1 MKTYFCSGFNAKK
14 DLFAMFSVIDSFVE
28 LNGLPSNIKPVFIEG
43 ETEGVTAFITP
54 DFPYS
59 FTLEEAST
67 NKIKVFGVYIDLDP
81 RLQEVYANN
90 IAYGY
95 PLIIQVDTD
104 LDLNPRQ
111 YLLLEKA
118 SDPISI

>member
-1 MKTYFCSGFNAKK
+1 MKTCFCSGFNFER
-14 DLFAMFSVIDSFVE
+14 DLFTNFSVIDSFVE

-90 IAYGY
+90 ISYGY

-104 LDLNPRQ
+104 LGLNPRQ
-111 YLLLEKA
+111 YLLLKK
-118 SDPISI
+118 I